1 MLIAYELSEALREK
15 SQERLTKAFA
25 EVVRVES
32 AAGNIDSRDTMV
44 GLAPFLDCA
53 RRLGHDPEVLLGPIA
68 KAGAEW
74 FQQLFEGFVRRSDV
88 TLGNFGWS
96 LAMDPDGPR
105 YFCTV
110 GIPGWI
116 ARSVE

>member
-25 EVVRVES
+25 ELVRVES
-32 AAGNIDSRDTMV
+32 AAGDIDSRDTMV

-68 KAGAEW
+68 KEGDEW
-74 FQQLFEGFVRRSDV
+74 FQQLFEVFVRRSDV
-88 TLGNFGWS
+88 TLARFGWLLS
-96 LAMDPDGPR
+96 LDSDGPR
-105 YFCTV
+105 YRCTV
-110 GIPGWI
+110 
-116 ARSVE
+116 